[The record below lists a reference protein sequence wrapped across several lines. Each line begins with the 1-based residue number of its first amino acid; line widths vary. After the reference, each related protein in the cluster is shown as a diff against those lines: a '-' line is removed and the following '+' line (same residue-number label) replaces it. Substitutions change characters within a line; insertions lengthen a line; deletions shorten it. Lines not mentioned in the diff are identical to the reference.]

1 MTKATILSVEQTEK
15 AGLFTIIFEGEGMS
29 EFDNFYTKFINDA
42 ERSTDLQQILN
53 QIDLM
58 MHP

>member
-29 EFDNFYTKFINDA
+29 EFDNFLPSSSTMRNAAPTSSKSLTKLI
-42 ERSTDLQQILN
+42 
-53 QIDLM
+53 
-58 MHP
+58 

>member
-29 EFDNFYTKFINDA
+29 DTKKG
-42 ERSTDLQQILN
+42 
-53 QIDLM
+53 
-58 MHP
+58 HCPH